1 MRCFRVAEWF
11 GRSDAVE
18 DARGEDDGDDGRLI
32 ACANLTGTETLNI
45 SSVHA
50 QKVVKCAKRAVSA
63 SSFPTVTLT
72 YFNEVILMKLFSIVL
87 PVFKVFL

>member
-18 DARGEDDGDDGRLI
+18 DARGEDDGDDGRLS

-45 SSVHA
+45 SSVQA
-50 QKVVKCAKRAVSA
+50 QKVVKCAKRRSSV
-63 SSFPTVTLT
+63 SSFTTVTLA
-72 YFNEVILMKLFSIVL
+72 ILYVFVL
-87 PVFKVFL
+87 IKM